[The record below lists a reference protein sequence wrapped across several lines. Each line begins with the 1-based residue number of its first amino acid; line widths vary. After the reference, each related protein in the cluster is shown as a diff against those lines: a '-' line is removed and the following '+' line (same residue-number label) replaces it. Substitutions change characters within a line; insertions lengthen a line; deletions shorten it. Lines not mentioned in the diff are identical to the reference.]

1 MKYED
6 LDELERAVDRLEA
19 ETAQL
24 KKNVEDCINELE
36 VEHFLLYGPG
46 GVDPKEQ

>member
-6 LDELERAVDRLEA
+6 LDDLERAVDKLEA

-24 KKNVEDCINELE
+24 KRKVENCINELE

-46 GVDPKEQ
+46 GVDPMEQ